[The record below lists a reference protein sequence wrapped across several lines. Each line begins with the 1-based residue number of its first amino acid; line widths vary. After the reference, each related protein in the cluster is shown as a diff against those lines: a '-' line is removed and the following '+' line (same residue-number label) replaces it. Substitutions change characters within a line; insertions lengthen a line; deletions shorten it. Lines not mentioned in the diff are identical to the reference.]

1 MKTVHFKW
9 PHDRQ
14 FLNISIFSAC
24 EKFILGM
31 WRVCN
36 WDLTFDL
43 QTSDLELDRERMTIK
58 TRRRKWMTTWHEPSM
73 PGALTGWGPSIARS
87 SFSRSETKKSRWVDK
102 LSNSV
107 GLLLLRGLPFIPAI
121 LLSPPDIGRT
131 LSQSADSCIL
141 GVIGVRMSD
150 ELLSGI
156 RGYK

>member
-1 MKTVHFKW
+1 MTSW
-9 PHDRQ
+9 Q
-14 FLNISIFSAC
+14 TILNISIFSAC

-131 LSQSADSCIL
+131 LSKCRQLHFRSNRSKDVWRAPQWDKRL
-141 GVIGVRMSD
+141 
-150 ELLSGI
+150 
-156 RGYK
+156 